1 MSELVKD
8 ILDRWLCAIPM
19 MELHDVPAIARRDY
33 GYEDDFYRTSVACR
47 ILRENGHRVSDQPD
61 PMEIQP

>member
-1 MSELVKD
+1 MSDTKFYIDGVETDWRAVV
-8 ILDRWLCAIPM
+8 RM
-19 MELHDVPAIARRDY
+19 ARRDY